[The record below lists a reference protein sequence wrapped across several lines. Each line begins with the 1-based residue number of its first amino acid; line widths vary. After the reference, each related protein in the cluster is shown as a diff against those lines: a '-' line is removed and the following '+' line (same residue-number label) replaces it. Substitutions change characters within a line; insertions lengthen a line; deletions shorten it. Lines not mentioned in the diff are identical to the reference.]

1 MATSFYKVVF
11 LGDGGVGKTALLHR
25 YVRNYFE
32 KVYKPTIGAEVLPI
46 GFQTNYGSIQLN
58 IWDTAGQEKYC
69 GLRDGYLINA
79 HHVVIFYAV
88 DSKLSARNIS
98 FWEKDAGLIP
108 TTIIGT
114 KSDRREATLASSETG
129 SDHKNLTELDTPVLS
144 SKTGQGITAFWQQ
157 LLAKLTGHADIVIT
171 E

>member
-1 MATSFYKVVF
+1 MATPIYKVVF
-11 LGDGGVGKTALLHR
+11 MGDGGVGKTALLHR

-58 IWDTAGQEKYC
+58 IYDTAGQEKYS

-79 HHVVIFYAV
+79 HHVVIFYSV
-88 DSKLSARNIS
+88 DSSLSARNIS

-114 KSDRREATLASSETG
+114 KADMANKVG
-129 SDHKNLTELDTPVLS
+129 LDTPVLS

-157 LLAKLTGHADIVIT
+157 LLAKLTGHADIVLT

>member
-1 MATSFYKVVF
+1 MSTPTYKVVF
-11 LGDGGVGKTALLHR
+11 MGDGGVGKSTLLNR
-25 YVRNYFE
+25 QVYNQFE

-46 GFQTNYGSIQLN
+46 GFQTNHGSIQVN
-58 IWDTAGQEKYC
+58 IWDTAGQEKYS

-79 HHVVIFYAV
+79 HHVVIFYSV

-98 FWEKDAGLIP
+98 FWERDAGLLP

-114 KSDRREATLASSETG
+114 KSDMANKVG
-129 SDHKNLTELDTPVLS
+129 LDTPVLS
-144 SKTGQGITAFWQQ
+144 CKTGQGITAFWQQ
-157 LLAKLTGHADIVIT
+157 LLAKLTSHADIIIT

>member
-1 MATSFYKVVF
+1 MTTPIYKVVF
-11 LGDGGVGKTALLHR
+11 MGDGGVGKTALLHR

-32 KVYKPTIGAEVLPI
+32 VKYIPTIGAEVLPI
-46 GFQTNYGSIQLN
+46 GFQTNHGTIQLN
-58 IWDTAGQEKYC
+58 IWDTASMEKYS

-79 HHVVIFYAV
+79 HHVVIFYSV
-88 DSKLSARNIS
+88 DSSLSARNIS

-114 KSDRREATLASSETG
+114 KSDMANKVG
-129 SDHKNLTELDTPVLS
+129 LDTPVLS

-157 LLAKLTGHADIVIT
+157 LLAKLTGHADIIIT